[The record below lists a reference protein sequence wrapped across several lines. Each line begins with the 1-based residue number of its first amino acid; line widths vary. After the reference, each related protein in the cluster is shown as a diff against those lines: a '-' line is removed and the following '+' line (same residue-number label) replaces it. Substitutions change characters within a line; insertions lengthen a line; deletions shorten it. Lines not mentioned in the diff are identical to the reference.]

1 MSKSLGNFVTIRD
14 ALESHTADALRL
26 YLLQTHYRSPLEF
39 GEDGI
44 VEAQGGIA
52 RMYETL
58 QRAGVGAAT
67 ALRDVGGVLG
77 ILQREP
83 GKALA
88 ADREARAAAAG
99 LSDAQID
106 ALLDER
112 IAARKARDFKRADEI
127 RGRLA
132 DAGIDLKDNPDR
144 TTTWAARR

>member
-1 MSKSLGNFVTIRD
+1 VPR
-14 ALESHTADALRL
+14 
-26 YLLQTHYRSPLEF
+26 
-39 GEDGI
+39 
-44 VEAQGGIA
+44 
-52 RMYETL
+52 
-58 QRAGVGAAT
+58 GVAT